1 MNNEQV
7 KNAQEM
13 LDGLG
18 FSPGRKDGY
27 FNEETETAVKA
38 FQQTKGLKVTGMI
51 DEKTA
56 SSLMDSV
63 MAELRK
69 EKNDLQLQTALK
81 YLSK

>member
-1 MNNEQV
+1 MKQV

-27 FNEETETAVKA
+27 FHGGTETAVKA
-38 FQQTKGLKVTGMI
+38 FQQTQGLKVTGMI

-56 SSLMDSV
+56 SSMVESI